1 MMSVAREA
9 CPGCGFVWDDIDP
22 NEVGPRLTSAI
33 AQMGEVLGRDD
44 VRVETRP
51 SPERWSILEY
61 AGHVRDVLWSI
72 RERIILASV
81 LDTPAPF
88 GIYRDQRIDLGFQ
101 SLDEPSTVRAELD
114 AARGIFVRTYAALPD
129 GFGQRTMIYTFPV
142 EAHRTIDWSAAQA
155 LHECE
160 HHLTDIRDNVDLV
173 NAPA

>member
-1 MMSVAREA
+1 M
-9 CPGCGFVWDDIDP
+9 WDEIDP
-22 NEVGPRLTSAI
+22 SEVGPRLTSAVAHI
-33 AQMGEVLGRDD
+33 SDLLTRDG
-44 VRVETRP
+44 VHVATRP

-88 GIYRDQRIDLGFQ
+88 GIFRDQRIDLGFH
-101 SLDEPSTVRAELD
+101 SLDEPSTVRAELE
-114 AARGIFVRTYAALPD
+114 AARGIFVRTYAALPA
-129 GFGQRTMIYTFPV
+129 GFGQRTMIYTYPV
-142 EAHRTIDWSAAQA
+142 ESHRTIDWSAAQA